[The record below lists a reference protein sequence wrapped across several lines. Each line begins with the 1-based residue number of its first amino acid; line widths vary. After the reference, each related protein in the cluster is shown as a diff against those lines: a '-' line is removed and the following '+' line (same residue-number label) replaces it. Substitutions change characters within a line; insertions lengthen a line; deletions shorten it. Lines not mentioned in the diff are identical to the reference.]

1 MKTPYQVIKKPL
13 ITEKTT
19 NLREENKF
27 TLVVDRNAT
36 KSDIRQAAEG
46 LFDIKGKILKVNTIL
61 VHGKT
66 KGQLMRSNR
75 GRRPDIK
82 KAILTVEAGVD
93 IQLFES
99 I

>member
-1 MKTPYQVIKKPL
+1 MKAPYQVIKKPL
-13 ITEKTT
+13 INEKTT
-19 NLREENKF
+19 ILREGNKF

-36 KSDIRQAAEG
+36 KADIRQAAEEV
-46 LFDIKGKILKVNTIL
+46 FDIKGKILKVNTIL

-66 KGQLMRSNR
+66 KGQLMRANR

-82 KAILTVEAGVD
+82 KAILTVEAGTD
-93 IQLFES
+93 IRLFEN

>member
-19 NLREENKF
+19 ILREESKF

-36 KSDIRQAAEG
+36 KADIRQAAENV
-46 LFDIKGKILKVNTIL
+46 FDIKGKILKINTIH
-61 VHGKT
+61 VRGKA
-66 KGQLMRSNR
+66 KGQLMRANR
-75 GRRPDIK
+75 GRQPDTK
-82 KAILTVEAGVD
+82 KAILTVEAGTD
-93 IQLFES
+93 IRLFEN

>member
-1 MKTPYQVIKKPL
+1 MKAPYQVIKKPL

-19 NLREENKF
+19 ILREEHKF

-36 KSDIRQAAEG
+36 KADIRQAAEEI
-46 LFDIKGKILKVNTIL
+46 FDIKGKILKVNTVL

-66 KGQLMRSNR
+66 KGQLMRANR

-82 KAILTVEAGVD
+82 KAILTVEAGTD
-93 IQLFES
+93 IRLFES

>member
-1 MKTPYQVIKKPL
+1 MKAPYQVIKKPL

-19 NLREENKF
+19 ILREENKF

-36 KSDIRQAAEG
+36 KADIRQAAEDI
-46 LFDIKGKILKVNTIL
+46 FDIKGKILKVNTVL

-66 KGQLMRSNR
+66 KGQLMRANR

-82 KAILTVEAGVD
+82 KAIMTVEAGTD
-93 IQLFES
+93 IRLFES

>member
-19 NLREENKF
+19 ILREKNKF
-27 TLVVDRNAT
+27 TVVVDRNAT
-36 KSDIRQAAEG
+36 KADIRQAAEDI
-46 LFDIKGKILKVNTIL
+46 FDIKGKILKVNTVL

-66 KGQLMRSNR
+66 KGQLMRANR

-82 KAILTVEAGVD
+82 KAILTVEAGTD
-93 IQLFES
+93 IRLFEN

>member
-1 MKTPYQVIKKPL
+1 MKTPYQVIKKPF

-36 KSDIRQAAEG
+36 KSDIRQAAES
-46 LFDIKGKILKVNTIL
+46 LFDIKGKILKVNTIR
-61 VHGKT
+61 VHGKA
-66 KGQLMRSNR
+66 KGQLMRANR
-75 GRRPDIK
+75 GRRPDVK
-82 KAILTVEAGVD
+82 KAILTVEAGTD
-93 IQLFES
+93 IRLFEN